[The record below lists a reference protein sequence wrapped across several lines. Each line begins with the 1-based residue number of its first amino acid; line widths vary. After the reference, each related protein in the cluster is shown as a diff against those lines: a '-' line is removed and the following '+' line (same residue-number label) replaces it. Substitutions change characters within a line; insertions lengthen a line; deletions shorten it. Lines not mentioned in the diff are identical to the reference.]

1 MISKKYLKS
10 LIIRILIS
18 IVLFLALSIFTRYS
32 NKNLLLFKNHVY
44 DQSFNFSKVSQIYQ
58 KLFGQALPAKTATL
72 ASSNKISYTKSSS
85 YHDGA
90 LLEGVNTIYP
100 FKSGIVVFI
109 GNKDNY
115 GNTIIIQTVD
125 KVILLIVFLF
135 Y

>member
-90 LLEGVNTIYP
+90 LLECFRRTRNLLKCRAARLHIRQIAVNIA
-100 FKSGIVVFI
+100 
-109 GNKDNY
+109 
-115 GNTIIIQTVD
+115 
-125 KVILLIVFLF
+125 LC
-135 Y
+135 